1 MNRSNQQSKHISQH
15 SPGATAMLAHADVKR
30 ETMKKLAVVLALGVA
45 LVGCSG
51 PRTKEINGLYTNV
64 DVVKFD
70 GHEYLCI
77 SGYTSG
83 VVHSESCPCK
93 SK

>member
-1 MNRSNQQSKHISQH
+1 
-15 SPGATAMLAHADVKR
+15 MLALADVKR

-45 LVGCSG
+45 LVGCG
-51 PRTKEINGLYTNV
+51 TPNTKEV
-64 DVVKFD
+64 DGFYAHVDIVKFD

-77 SGYTSG
+77 SGYTTG

>member
-1 MNRSNQQSKHISQH
+1 MKR
-15 SPGATAMLAHADVKR
+15 LA
-30 ETMKKLAVVLALGVA
+30 LALVLGVA
-45 LVGCSG
+45 LVSCGRSQ
-51 PRTKEINGLYTNV
+51 TKEVNGFYANV

-77 SGYTSG
+77 SGYSSG

>member
-1 MNRSNQQSKHISQH
+1 MKR
-15 SPGATAMLAHADVKR
+15 LA
-30 ETMKKLAVVLALGVA
+30 LALVLGVA
-45 LVGCSG
+45 LVGCG
-51 PRTKEINGLYTNV
+51 RPQTKEVNGFYSGV

-77 SGYTSG
+77 SGYASG

>member
-1 MNRSNQQSKHISQH
+1 
-15 SPGATAMLAHADVKR
+15 MLAHADVKR

-45 LVGCSG
+45 LVGCGKSA
-51 PRTKEINGLYTNV
+51 TKEV
-64 DVVKFD
+64 DGFYSNIQVVKFE

-77 SGYTSG
+77 SALSSG

>member
-1 MNRSNQQSKHISQH
+1 MKQ
-15 SPGATAMLAHADVKR
+15 
-30 ETMKKLAVVLALGVA
+30 TMIILFILALI
-45 LVGCSG
+45 GCDR
-51 PRTKEINGLYTNV
+51 PQTKEVNGFWCSNV
-64 DVVKFD
+64 DIVKFN

-93 SK
+93 SNNIENFKTE

>member
-1 MNRSNQQSKHISQH
+1 
-15 SPGATAMLAHADVKR
+15 
-30 ETMKKLAVVLALGVA
+30 MKKLALALVLGVA
-45 LVGCSG
+45 LVGCDR
-51 PRTKEINGLYTNV
+51 PQTKEVNGFYSNV

-77 SGYTSG
+77 SGYASGVGASG

>member
-1 MNRSNQQSKHISQH
+1 M
-15 SPGATAMLAHADVKR
+15 KR
-30 ETMKKLAVVLALGVA
+30 LVVALVLGVA
-45 LVGCSG
+45 LVGCGS
-51 PRTKEINGLYTNV
+51 PTTKEVNGMYANV
-64 DVVKFD
+64 DVVKYD

-77 SGYTSG
+77 SGYTAG

>member
-1 MNRSNQQSKHISQH
+1 M
-15 SPGATAMLAHADVKR
+15 KR
-30 ETMKKLAVVLALGVA
+30 LVVVLVLGVA
-45 LVGCSG
+45 LVGCGS
-51 PRTKEINGLYTNV
+51 PTTKEVNGMYANV
-64 DVVKFD
+64 DVVKYD

-77 SGYTSG
+77 SGYTAG

>member
-1 MNRSNQQSKHISQH
+1 M
-15 SPGATAMLAHADVKR
+15 KR
-30 ETMKKLAVVLALGVA
+30 LVVALVLGVA
-45 LVGCSG
+45 LVGCG
-51 PRTKEINGLYTNV
+51 NPTTKEVNGIYANV
-64 DVVKFD
+64 DVVKYD

-77 SGYTSG
+77 SGYTAG

>member
-1 MNRSNQQSKHISQH
+1 
-15 SPGATAMLAHADVKR
+15 MLAHADVKR
-30 ETMKKLAVVLALGVA
+30 ETMKKLALVLGVT
-45 LVGCSG
+45 LVGCG
-51 PRTKEINGLYTNV
+51 APKTHQVDGFNTHI